1 MKGRK
6 SGEKTVGVIQSD
18 SVEQMVEETIKSRHP
33 ETVAELFG
41 IVREKKP
48 DLTREELVQIV
59 EKLRDDEKIELEL
72 PPPRVEAYLEYLG
85 VRSENLW
92 FYLVVAASIAVL
104 LAVYVIPNTYP
115 LVVLRWIV
123 GSIFVLFL
131 PGFVVMQALFPSGK
145 ELDDIERFALS
156 VGLSIAITP
165 LIGLLLNYTP
175 WGIRLDP
182 IITSL
187 FLFTLS
193 IAIIA
198 TYRKYRAVLSTE

>member
-18 SVEQMVEETIKSRHP
+18 SVERMVEETIKSRHP
-33 ETVAELFG
+33 KTVAELFSF
-41 IVREKKP
+41 VREKKP
-48 DLTREELVQIV
+48 DVTREELVKII

-72 PPPRVEAYLEYLG
+72 PPPRVESYLEYLG

-92 FYLVVAASIAVL
+92 FFLVVATSIVVL

-131 PGFVVMQALFPSGK
+131 PGFVVMQALFPSKK

-182 IITSL
+182 ILSSL
-187 FLFTLS
+187 FVFTLS

-198 TYRKYRAVLSTE
+198 TYRKYRTVSSP

>member
-1 MKGRK
+1 MKNRK
-6 SGEKTVGVIQSD
+6 SVERTVSVNQSD
-18 SVEQMVEETIKSRHP
+18 SFEQMIEETIKSKHP
-33 ETVAELFG
+33 ETVAELFR

-48 DLTREELVQIV
+48 DVTREELVKIIK
-59 EKLRDDEKIELEL
+59 KLRDDEKIELEL
-72 PPPRVEAYLEYLG
+72 PAPRVGGYLEYLM

-92 FYLVVAASIAVL
+92 FYLVVAASFVVL
-104 LAVYVIPNTYP
+104 LAVYIIPNTYP

-131 PGFVVMQALFPSGK
+131 PGFVVMQALFPSGR

-156 VGLSIAITP
+156 VGLSLAITP
-165 LIGLLLNYTP
+165 LLGLLLNYTP

-187 FLFTLS
+187 FVFTLS
-193 IAIIA
+193 ITIIA
-198 TYRKYRAVLSTE
+198 TYRKYRSVLSAN

>member
-1 MKGRK
+1 MKDRK

-18 SVEQMVEETIKSRHP
+18 SVERMVEETIKSRHP
-33 ETVAELFG
+33 ETVAELFR

-48 DLTREELVQIV
+48 DVTREELVEIV
-59 EKLRDDEKIELEL
+59 KRLRDNEKIELEL
-72 PPPRVEAYLEYLG
+72 PPPRVGAYLEYLR
-85 VRSENLW
+85 VKSENMW
-92 FYLVVAASIAVL
+92 FFLVVVASIVVL

-115 LVVLRWIV
+115 LVVLRWVV

-182 IITSL
+182 VITSL
-187 FLFTLS
+187 FMFTLS

-198 TYRKYRAVLSTE
+198 TYRKYRAVLSA